1 MDINKVDIKNK
12 IDELIIKFTENFV
25 ETRYDKYGNEY
36 KNANPMAIKSWFF
49 KIFEESF
56 ETNPIYT
63 VEQMNMFFFTFQYI
77 IEQVNLYIV
86 PFAPDLK
93 DFCRMINIT
102 NEELVDYRENRGKEM
117 NVIIEK
123 LYDFC
128 RDGNL
133 SLAQNKIYNA
143 NITSLKAKSE
153 LEIQEKPKVNV
164 NINTDAK
171 LSLEEIQERL
181 KAIRNFETKTIEAKK
196 WVEKKKY

>member
-1 MDINKVDIKNK
+1 MNVTKEELKDK
-12 IDELIIKFTENFV
+12 IGELVHEFQDRFV
-25 ETRYDKYGNEY
+25 KTTYDRYGNSY
-36 KNANPMAIKSWFF
+36 DSANPMAIKSWFF
-49 KIFEESF
+49 KIFEDKF

-63 VEQMNMFFFTFQYI
+63 VEQMNMFFFVFQYI

-102 NEELVDYRENRGKEM
+102 NEELIEYKDNRGPEM

-133 SLAQNKIYNA
+133 SLAQNKIFNS

-153 LEIQEKPKVNV
+153 LEIQEKPKQSV
-164 NINTDAK
+164 NINVSTK
-171 LSLEEIQERL
+171 LSLDEINDRL
-181 KAIRNFETKTIEAKK
+181 KAIRNFETKTIGTKDE
-196 WVEKKKY
+196 